1 MPSLA
6 IEPWGNYSLALA
18 ASVECLGVTPWTRTC
33 TTPEILQLG
42 VEAAPEFSCIS
53 FKAATGH
60 FIKAAMEG
68 VEYGVMVNSQGTCR
82 LRYYRMLQQKLLK
95 ERGFNLFVFGLGYDG
110 IKPPIIRHFDPSP
123 GAFLRC
129 CFRARLKTLAI
140 DALETAAWAR
150 RAVEMNPGETTHVM
164 QACLQELDQARTV
177 PEIKAFR
184 KAFPERFRHLTVK
197 PGLRP
202 LKIGLVG
209 EATVLR
215 DRCINHDLEETLGG
229 LGVEVRNFFLLGVE
243 MRNIFHL
250 GFWNKNSRQALRRTA
265 RPYLATPVGGH
276 AIDSVAHTIRCAEEG
291 YDGVIHVAPAG
302 CMPEISIRPILRKIS
317 RDLDIPVYECSF
329 DEHTS
334 HVGLMTRLE
343 AFVDVLRERRAKR
356 AVARPARFGA
366 DT

>member
-6 IEPWGNYSLALA
+6 IEPWGNYSLALG

-95 ERGFNLFVFGLGYDG
+95 ERGFNLFIFGLGYDG
-110 IKPPIIRHFDPSP
+110 FKPPLIRHFDPSLSD
-123 GAFLRC
+123 FLRC
-129 CFRARLKTLAI
+129 CFRARLKTLTI
-140 DALETAAWAR
+140 DDLEVAAWTR
-150 RAVEMNPGETTHVM
+150 RAVEVNPGDTTRVM
-164 QACLQELDQARTV
+164 KACLKELDQARTL
-177 PEIKAFR
+177 PQIRAFR
-184 KAFPERFRHLTVK
+184 RAIPERFQHIAVD
-197 PGLRP
+197 PGRRP

-243 MRNIFHL
+243 MGNIFHI
-250 GFWNKNSRQALRRTA
+250 GFWGKYSRSAMRRLA

-276 AIDSVAHTIRCAEEG
+276 AMDSVAHTILCAQEG

-302 CMPEISIRPILRKIS
+302 CMPEVSIRPILRRVS
-317 RDLDIPVYECSF
+317 QDLGIPVYECSF

-334 HVGLMTRLE
+334 HVGMVTRLE
-343 AFVDVLRERRAKR
+343 AFVDVLYERRTKR
-356 AVARPARFGA
+356 RVRSAPCDPDRA
-366 DT
+366 